1 MVLSCSLLDSPRY
14 NSWNALATN
23 VTEDALLTTID
34 LFVSLG
40 LKDVGYEYVSVD
52 DGWAGQTRAADG
64 SPTSN
69 PRTFPQG
76 MKFLADHAHA
86 KGLKFGLYSSNS
98 LHDCGDQ
105 APGGQGFEK
114 TVRCPCTITP
124 TH

>member
-1 MVLSCSLLDSPRY
+1 M
-14 NSWNALATN
+14 
-23 VTEDALLTTID
+23 TEDALLTTID

-52 DGWAGQTRAADG
+52 DGWAGQQRAADG

-69 PRTFPQG
+69 PLTFPQG
-76 MKFLADHAHA
+76 MKFLADHAHS

-105 APGGQGFEK
+105 APGGQGFEQK
-114 TVRCPCTITP
+114 DAETYACKGCRLHARPIGVVSV
-124 TH
+124 